1 MRRDLKANQLKKS
14 SVRENKKML
23 LIYTHKITHRNKYIF
38 NLLFKDTLGVDFALT
53 DDEAD
58 FREQPGAKI
67 SYSNNP
73 LEDELHFIS
82 RHLLFETGITE
93 QNISVFEY
101 NSQKVFYAT
110 GKASA
115 LPFDVFAASFYL
127 VSRYEEYLP
136 HIRDEH
142 DRFDAKDS
150 LAFTN
155 NFLHKPLINIW
166 ASWLKNVILKKYP
179 EVVFPE
185 KKYEFISTIDIDN
198 AYAYREKGFTRSLG
212 GYLKSISQFN
222 FKEIKERNRVLL
234 GLKKDPYDTYDFQ
247 LQILKKYGVKSIYF
261 FLLGDYGVNDKNLPI
276 ESKKFQS
283 LIKMIGDYAEVGI
296 HPSYGSNKSKDQL
309 KKEVDRLSKVL
320 HREITQSRQHFL
332 KLTLP
337 ETYRNLID
345 LDITDDYTM
354 GFASQVGFRASI
366 CTAFNFYDLDMELE
380 TKLKVHPF
388 AVMEG
393 TLKYYMHVRPEDAMK
408 KIKPLIDE
416 VKAVNGVFMSLWHND
431 TLNDQKLWL
440 GWQKVY
446 EEMVQYAVK

>member
-1 MRRDLKANQLKKS
+1 
-14 SVRENKKML
+14 ML

-38 NLLFKDTLGVDFALT
+38 NLIFKDTLGIDFKLVQELEEFKT
-53 DDEAD
+53 HE
-58 FREQPGAKI
+58 GAKF
-67 SYSNNP
+67 SYTNNP
-73 LEDELHFIS
+73 VADEVFFIS
-82 RHLLFETGITE
+82 RNLLFETGITE
-93 QNISVFEY
+93 QNISVFDY
-101 NSQKVFYAT
+101 NECKVFFAT

-155 NFLHKPLINIW
+155 GFLHKPLVNIW
-166 ASWLKNVILKKYP
+166 AIWIKELLLQKYP
-179 EVVFPE
+179 QLIFPE
-185 KKYEFISTIDIDN
+185 KKYQFTSTIDIDN
-198 AYAYREKGFTRSLG
+198 AYAYREKGFTRSVG
-212 GYLKSISQFN
+212 GYLKSLSKID
-222 FKEIKERNRVLL
+222 FKEVSERTRVLL
-234 GLKKDPYDTYDFQ
+234 GFDGDPYDTYEFQ
-247 LQILKKYGVKSIYF
+247 LEMIKKYNLKAIYF

-283 LIKMIGDYAEVGI
+283 LIKMLGDYAQIGI
-296 HPSYGSNKSKDQL
+296 HPSYGSNKSKTQL

-320 HREITQSRQHFL
+320 HRDITQSRQHFL

-366 CTAFNFYDLDMELE
+366 CSAFNFYDLDMELE
-380 TKLKVHPF
+380 TKLKIHPF
-388 AVMEG
+388 AMMEG
-393 TLKYYMHVRPEDAMK
+393 TLKYNMKVSPEDAMN

-416 VKAVNGVFMSLWHND
+416 VKKVNGDFMSLWHND
-431 TLNDQKLWL
+431 TLNDRKIWT
-440 GWQKVY
+440 GWKEVY
-446 EEMVQYAVK
+446 EKMVQHAAAK